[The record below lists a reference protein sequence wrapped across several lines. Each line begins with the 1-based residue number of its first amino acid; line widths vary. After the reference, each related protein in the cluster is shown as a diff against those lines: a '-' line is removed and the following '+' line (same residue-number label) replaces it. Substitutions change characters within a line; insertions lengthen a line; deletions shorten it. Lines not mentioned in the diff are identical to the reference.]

1 LTIRSLFVALLL
13 WCFVQPASAQVAP
26 AQVPPAQAPQ
36 AAPAIKPPAKK
47 PAAKVAKQTKPP
59 AADSGPCR
67 FGVIVAT
74 DDLFTVQKIGLT
86 VFGNDYAEVPVNWG
100 FDDLIFARAR
110 AAFPCDA
117 LPIKK
122 GAFDAYF
129 HPKPSLFR
137 NGRGELTSLIRQIAG
152 NAGCESYL
160 VVLRAEGVLD
170 GTNQRLTG
178 VGVVNRGTSLL
189 SRSYLLVYLDILVFD
204 GQTFEIRRDP
214 TANLK
219 GVFDHMAANLTTN
232 EHLHEIDNTAFPAS
246 APDAANSATLRDG
259 ARGFLTER
267 LDQVLPAYFTTDAQ

>member
-100 FDDLIFARAR
+100 FDDLIFARPR
-110 AAFPCDA
+110 PAFPCDA

-122 GAFDAYF
+122 AHLTRTFI
-129 HPKPSLFR
+129 PS
-137 NGRGELTSLIRQIAG
+137 
-152 NAGCESYL
+152 
-160 VVLRAEGVLD
+160 RAC
-170 GTNQRLTG
+170 
-178 VGVVNRGTSLL
+178 
-189 SRSYLLVYLDILVFD
+189 
-204 GQTFEIRRDP
+204 
-214 TANLK
+214 
-219 GVFDHMAANLTTN
+219 
-232 EHLHEIDNTAFPAS
+232 
-246 APDAANSATLRDG
+246 SATG
-259 ARGFLTER
+259 AKS
-267 LDQVLPAYFTTDAQ
+267 